1 MCFPSYAICLTPGA
15 SWSRAARFGET
26 IRLSLVSENPKLQVE
41 YPHGQ
46 FSFQGD
52 QVMSSLKQI
61 RFTLIFALALAL
73 PGTLTAQDNA
83 NIIAQ
88 KSSVTI
94 TAAASADRVRIT
106 APASVVQMH
115 LEVYGVSGEKLFDNE
130 IRGGNV
136 VDWNL
141 QDGQV
146 QRLSSGDYVCVVT
159 VKNIAG
165 RITQKIGSVKVAEK
179 DVRVDQA
186 ELAQLSPQQ
195 SQVIGPVEE
204 NSSWTIL
211 NSKENQTTTVI
222 AHDGTD
228 GQIVRGRGAFSFR
241 IGDFFSG
248 NDQEQMRLTEEGNL
262 GIGTSKPKAKL
273 DVAGAV
279 RARQGFV
286 FNDGS
291 TLKVNDKGLL
301 TLTDSNGNVVPDVS
315 GSGTTGRLTKW
326 TDGASGTL
334 GDSVALDTGT
344 GLQLTAAPSGAVDT
358 NLLYLNSTNGTTGVL
373 AGSTPSYGAANG
385 SFFAMRGNTYTTIP
399 NHRGLFKIA
408 AGNVSSPVGDDGS
421 VKFNTG
427 DDQLRMVIR
436 PNGRVGIGTPAPA
449 QKLHIVSGTADFQ
462 FGAPSGADGIEI
474 QSNLAGH
481 APAIWLTHTGT
492 GGRKYRIASFGD
504 NTNPGSFV
512 IRDETSGTDRLTI
525 DQSGKVQ
532 IFFSSVGTLTFKT
545 ADFFLAGL
553 STEASNRLIN
563 FGINTG
569 REGPFQP
576 LGPGFFLTAD
586 LRPGTAGFHF
596 VEKAETSGAESD
608 LMTVTSAGN
617 VGIGTNGPG
626 SRLHVNVPSSTNPIS
641 AMTIDVQSF
650 STPGNAVASHF
661 FRVRDIGSG
670 SPPAFLIRGDGS
682 VGIGTDSPGAKL
694 EIAGNALIY
703 PASGAGQ
710 LRIRNRTSS
719 DYSQVLFLDDSNNY
733 RGYIGYV
740 GANYGD
746 AARNDTVEFGTNSK
760 DITFR
765 PNEAEVIRLTTSG
778 RVGIGTN
785 MPDQVLSLGTGTA
798 SKPGGGSWAIFSDE
812 RLKNIKGHFTSGLKA
827 VMQLQPI
834 RYEYK
839 PNNALDIKSEGEH
852 IGFSAQAVQ
861 KIIPEAV
868 IKNDKGY
875 LLINNDPIIWTMLNA
890 VKEQQAQIIE
900 QQELI
905 RKQQDALKQQQSQ
918 IELLKKLICSDHP
931 GADVC
936 QVP

>member
-1 MCFPSYAICLTPGA
+1 MPS
-15 SWSRAARFGET
+15 R
-26 IRLSLVSENPKLQVE
+26 
-41 YPHGQ
+41 
-46 FSFQGD
+46 
-52 QVMSSLKQI
+52 KQI
-61 RFTLIFALALAL
+61 LCTLVFGLAVFCTA
-73 PGTLTAQDNA
+73 TAQDNA
-83 NIIAQ
+83 SLTAQ
-88 KSSVTI
+88 RSSLTI
-94 TAAASADRVRIT
+94 TAAAASGERVRIT
-106 APASVVQMH
+106 APSSIVQMH
-115 LEVYGVSGEKLFDNE
+115 VEVFAASGEKLFDQE

-136 VDWNL
+136 FDWHL
-141 QDGQV
+141 QDGQAERV
-146 QRLSSGDYVCVVT
+146 STGDYVCVVT

-165 RITQKIGSVKVAEK
+165 RITQKIGVVKVGEK
-179 DVRVDQA
+179 DVALGPA
-186 ELAQLSPQQ
+186 EIAQLSPKQAQ
-195 SQVIGPVEE
+195 AVGPIEE

-211 NSKENQTTTVI
+211 DNKENQTATVI

-241 IGDFFSG
+241 LGDFFSG
-248 NDQEQMRLTEEGNL
+248 NDTEQMRLTEEGNL
-262 GIGTSKPKAKL
+262 GIGTAKPKFKL
-273 DVAGAV
+273 DVAGEI

-291 TLKVNDKGLL
+291 TLNVNDKGIL
-301 TLTDSNGNVVPDVS
+301 TRTSADGTVTPNA
-315 GSGTTGRLTKW
+315 SGTGTLGRLAKW
-326 TDGASGTL
+326 TDNSGTL
-334 GDSVALDTGT
+334 GDSLALDTGT

-399 NHRGLFKIA
+399 NQRGLFTIA

-504 NTNPGSFV
+504 NINPGSFV

-596 VEKAETSGAESD
+596 VEKAETSGAESE
-608 LMTVTSAGN
+608 LMTVTSGGN

-812 RLKNIKGHFTSGLKA
+812 RLKNIRGRFTPGLKA
-827 VMQLQPI
+827 VMQLQPL

-839 PNNALDIKSEGEH
+839 RDNALAIKSEGEH

-861 KIIPEAV
+861 RIIPEAV

-875 LLINNDPIIWTMLNA
+875 LLINNDPIMWTMLNA
-890 VKEQQAQIIE
+890 VKEQQAQITE
-900 QQELI
+900 QQEQI
-905 RKQQDALKQQQSQ
+905 KKQQDALKQQQSQ
-918 IELLKKLICSDHP
+918 IEVLKKVICLDHP
-931 GADVC
+931 HADVC